1 MSWFESLILGL
12 VQGLTEFLP
21 ISSSAHLRLT
31 AAFAGWH
38 DPGAAFT
45 AITQIGTEAA
55 VLIYFRKDIARI
67 ISTWF
72 RSLYTKAL
80 RSEQDAK
87 MGWLVIV
94 GSLPIGILGL
104 VFKDAIVGPARDLR
118 LTATTL
124 IVMGIVLGIADR
136 LAARD
141 EEGGRHRAIRERK
154 TLQQLGVKDGL
165 IFGFCQAMA
174 LIPGVSRSG
183 ATISGGL
190 LLGFTR
196 EAAARY
202 SFLLA
207 IPAVLASG
215 AFEIK
220 DVIEEPGHISWGPT
234 VFATVIAFFV
244 GYAVIAWFMKFI
256 TTKSFMPFV
265 IYRIALGILLFVLTG
280 TACPT
285 PHAGESGSWR
295 PPPTTPREREA
306 AGERS
311 RSASASLFTK
321 RPKGKKQGVSHGSSG
336 AGAFSGRKSAG
347 ELAGRGVCGAA
358 DARGCAG
365 RGGHGS
371 GERRVPRRGP
381 AAGGAFRSLT
391 GRAEIRWAHAPWP
404 RARAAPH

>member
-1 MSWFESLILGL
+1 MSWFESFVLGL

-55 VLIYFRKDIARI
+55 VLIYFRKDIVRI
-67 ISTWF
+67 VSAWF
-72 RSLYTKAL
+72 RSLVD
-80 RSEQDAK
+80 RSMRSDHDAQ

-94 GSLPIGILGL
+94 GSIPIGVLGVTL
-104 VFKDAIVGPARDLR
+104 KDQIEGPFRDLR
-118 LTATTL
+118 LIATTL
-124 IVMGIVLGIADR
+124 VVMGIVLGIADR

-141 EEGGRHRAIRERK
+141 EAGGRHRASKERK
-154 TLQQLGVKDGL
+154 TLRELGVKDGL

-190 LLGFTR
+190 LMGYTR

-215 AFEIK
+215 VFELK
-220 DVIEEPGHISWGPT
+220 DAGEGHVSWGPT
-234 VFATVIAFFV
+234 IFATLIAFGV
-244 GYAVIAWFMKFI
+244 GYAVIAWFMRFI

-265 IYRIALGILLFVLTG
+265 IYRILLGILLFVLVG
-280 TACPT
+280 AGVLS
-285 PHAGESGSWR
+285 PHAGESG
-295 PPPTTPREREA
+295 
-306 AGERS
+306 G
-311 RSASASLFTK
+311 
-321 RPKGKKQGVSHGSSG
+321 
-336 AGAFSGRKSAG
+336 
-347 ELAGRGVCGAA
+347 
-358 DARGCAG
+358 
-365 RGGHGS
+365 
-371 GERRVPRRGP
+371 
-381 AAGGAFRSLT
+381 
-391 GRAEIRWAHAPWP
+391 
-404 RARAAPH
+404 

>member
-31 AAFAGWH
+31 AAFAGWE

-45 AITQIGTEAA
+45 AITQIGTETA

-67 ISTWF
+67 VSAWF
-72 RSLYTKAL
+72 RSLTDK
-80 RSEQDAK
+80 RMRGDHDAQ

-94 GSLPIGILGL
+94 GSIPIGVLG
-104 VFKDAIVGPARDLR
+104 VTFKDQIEGPFRDLR

-124 IVMGIVLGIADR
+124 VVMGIVLGLADR

-141 EEGGRHRAIRERK
+141 ETGGRHRAVKQRK
-154 TLQQLGVKDGL
+154 SLEQLNVKDGL
-165 IFGFCQAMA
+165 IFGICQAMA
-174 LIPGVSRSG
+174 LVPGVSRSG

-190 LLGFTR
+190 LMGYTR

-215 AFEIK
+215 AFELK
-220 DVIEEPGHISWGPT
+220 DASEGGHVSWGPT
-234 VFATVIAFFV
+234 IFATIIAFLV

-265 IYRIALGILLFVLTG
+265 IYRILLGILLFALVGAGALS
-280 TACPT
+280 
-285 PHAGESGSWR
+285 PHAGESG
-295 PPPTTPREREA
+295 E
-306 AGERS
+306 
-311 RSASASLFTK
+311 
-321 RPKGKKQGVSHGSSG
+321 
-336 AGAFSGRKSAG
+336 
-347 ELAGRGVCGAA
+347 
-358 DARGCAG
+358 
-365 RGGHGS
+365 
-371 GERRVPRRGP
+371 
-381 AAGGAFRSLT
+381 
-391 GRAEIRWAHAPWP
+391 
-404 RARAAPH
+404 

>member
-45 AITQIGTEAA
+45 AITQIGTETA

-67 ISTWF
+67 VSAWF
-72 RSLYTKAL
+72 RSLTNKEL
-80 RSEQDAK
+80 RGDHDAQ
-87 MGWLVIV
+87 MGWFVIV
-94 GSLPIGILGL
+94 GSIPIGVLG
-104 VFKDAIVGPARDLR
+104 VTFKDQIEGPFRDLR
-118 LTATTL
+118 LIATTL
-124 IVMGIVLGIADR
+124 IVMGIVLGIAAR

-141 EEGGRHRAIRERK
+141 ETGARHRAVKVRK
-154 TLQQLGVKDGL
+154 TLNDLGVKDGL
-165 IFGFCQAMA
+165 IYGLCQAMA

-190 LLGFTR
+190 LMGYTR

-215 AFEIK
+215 LFELK
-220 DVIEEPGHISWGPT
+220 DAGEGGHVSWGPT
-234 VFATVIAFFV
+234 IFATIVAFVV

-265 IYRIALGILLFVLTG
+265 YYRVALGILLFVLVG
-280 TACPT
+280 MGVLS
-285 PHAGESGSWR
+285 PHAGES
-295 PPPTTPREREA
+295 
-306 AGERS
+306 AG
-311 RSASASLFTK
+311 
-321 RPKGKKQGVSHGSSG
+321 
-336 AGAFSGRKSAG
+336 
-347 ELAGRGVCGAA
+347 
-358 DARGCAG
+358 
-365 RGGHGS
+365 
-371 GERRVPRRGP
+371 
-381 AAGGAFRSLT
+381 
-391 GRAEIRWAHAPWP
+391 
-404 RARAAPH
+404 

>member
-1 MSWFESLILGL
+1 MSWFESFILGL

-31 AAFAGWH
+31 AAFAGWE

-45 AITQIGTEAA
+45 AITQIGTETA

-72 RSLYTKAL
+72 RSLFDKTL
-80 RSEQDAK
+80 RHDHDAQ

-94 GSLPIGILGL
+94 GSIPIGVLGVTL
-104 VFKDAIVGPARDLR
+104 KDQIEGPFRDLR

-141 EEGGRHRAIRERK
+141 EVGGRHRAARERK
-154 TLQQLGVKDGL
+154 SLQDLGVRDGL
-165 IFGFCQAMA
+165 IFGVCQAMA

-190 LLGFTR
+190 LMGYTR
-196 EAAARY
+196 ESAARY

-215 AFEIK
+215 GMELK
-220 DVIEEPGHISWGPT
+220 DAAEGGGVSWGPT
-234 VFATVIAFFV
+234 IFATVIAFGV

-265 IYRIALGILLFVLTG
+265 IYRIVLGVLLFVLVGADVLSAT
-280 TACPT
+280 
-285 PHAGESGSWR
+285 AGES
-295 PPPTTPREREA
+295 
-306 AGERS
+306 AG
-311 RSASASLFTK
+311 
-321 RPKGKKQGVSHGSSG
+321 
-336 AGAFSGRKSAG
+336 
-347 ELAGRGVCGAA
+347 
-358 DARGCAG
+358 
-365 RGGHGS
+365 
-371 GERRVPRRGP
+371 
-381 AAGGAFRSLT
+381 
-391 GRAEIRWAHAPWP
+391 
-404 RARAAPH
+404 

>member
-1 MSWFESLILGL
+1 MSWFESFILGL

-55 VLIYFRKDIARI
+55 VLIYFRKDIVRI
-67 ISTWF
+67 ISAWG
-72 RSLYTKAL
+72 RSLVNKEM
-80 RSEQDAK
+80 RQDHDAQ

-94 GSLPIGILGL
+94 GSIPIGVLGITL
-104 VFKDAIVGPARDLR
+104 KDAIEGPFRDLR
-118 LTATTL
+118 LIATTL
-124 IVMGIVLGIADR
+124 IVLGIVLGFADR

-141 EEGGRHRAIRERK
+141 ESGGRHRAAKQRK
-154 TLQQLGVKDGL
+154 TLTDLGVKDGL
-165 IFGFCQAMA
+165 LFGFCQAMA

-190 LLGFTR
+190 FMGYTR

-215 AFEIK
+215 VFELK
-220 DVIEEPGHISWGPT
+220 DAGEGHVSWPPT
-234 VFATVIAFFV
+234 IFATLIAFVV

-265 IYRIALGILLFVLTG
+265 IYRVLLGAALFVLVG
-280 TACPT
+280 MGVLS
-285 PHAGESGSWR
+285 PHAGES
-295 PPPTTPREREA
+295 
-306 AGERS
+306 AG
-311 RSASASLFTK
+311 
-321 RPKGKKQGVSHGSSG
+321 
-336 AGAFSGRKSAG
+336 
-347 ELAGRGVCGAA
+347 
-358 DARGCAG
+358 
-365 RGGHGS
+365 
-371 GERRVPRRGP
+371 
-381 AAGGAFRSLT
+381 
-391 GRAEIRWAHAPWP
+391 
-404 RARAAPH
+404 